1 MSDLTPLKREQ
12 LNCMPTTEL
21 LKFVDRSHAEVKEL
35 ALRLELIFN
44 YIDALEA
51 GKPTDSF
58 NPQPRRY
65 TNA

>member
-1 MSDLTPLKREQ
+1 
-12 LNCMPTTEL
+12 MPTTEL